1 MSWLR
6 FVRAGSLTAIALIFA
21 MFAADAAAQKIR
33 IGRQARRSEPPA
45 GQDKGDVP
53 EEYKDTPPVLR
64 FKMNDI
70 DGKEIDL
77 KQYHGNVIMMVNVAS
92 KCGYTPQYK
101 DLQEI
106 YGRYK
111 DQGFVVLAFPSN
123 EFGEQEPGNAEE
135 IKKFCTDKYKVAFQL
150 FEKVQVKEKETA
162 CELYKLLVDKKSNPQ
177 HGGDIKWNFT
187 KFLINRKGEIVTRYE
202 SRVAPTEPRVVK
214 RIESLLKQKAP
225 KGLEDKMT
233 GGDSAGDK
241 DDDAKPEGTGG
252 EGDDGDGEKKEMDGA
267 EKPEG
272 ADADDSVEKKS
283 ADDDAKK
290 DDDGN

>member
-6 FVRAGSLTAIALIFA
+6 FVRAGSLPAIALTLSI
-21 MFAADAAAQKIR
+21 FAADADAQQAR
-33 IGRQARRSEPPA
+33 LGRQARRSEPPPT
-45 GQDKGDVP
+45 QQKEEVP

-92 KCGYTPQYK
+92 KCGMTPQYK

-106 YGRYK
+106 YARYK
-111 DQGFVVLAFPSN
+111 DQGFVILAFPSN
-123 EFGEQEPGNAEE
+123 EFGEQEPGSSEE
-135 IKKFCTDKYKVAFQL
+135 IKKFCTENYKVAFQL
-150 FEKVQVKEKETA
+150 FEKVLVKEKETA
-162 CELYKLLVDKKSNPQ
+162 CGLYKLLVDKKSNPQ

-187 KFLINRKGEIVTRYE
+187 KFLINRKGEIVTRYD

-225 KGLEDKMT
+225 KGHEDKMT
-233 GGDSAGDK
+233 GGDAADDK
-241 DDDAKPEGTGG
+241 SGDDAKPEEMDG
-252 EGDDGDGEKKEMDGA
+252 EGDDAGGEKKEMDGGEKPADGGGDDDQA
-267 EKPEG
+267 EKKPAE
-272 ADADDSVEKKS
+272 S
-283 ADDDAKK
+283 AKE
-290 DDDGN
+290 DDGN